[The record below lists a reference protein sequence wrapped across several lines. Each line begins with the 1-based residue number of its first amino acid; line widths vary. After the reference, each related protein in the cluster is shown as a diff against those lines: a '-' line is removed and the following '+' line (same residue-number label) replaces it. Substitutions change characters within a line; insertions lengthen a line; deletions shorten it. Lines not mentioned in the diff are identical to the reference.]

1 MIHTWERPYPCSQCG
16 KNFFEYSTLRNL
28 ISLPPRT
35 AQASYINS
43 RNYSIR
49 YISKLHWYGTS
60 FKHSDYTSYIHIY
73 FNFVESITVI
83 YHCLVCYLLD
93 VFFLDWYVKMEDFSI
108 KTNVKRPWLDN
119 LDNNSCDWDERGIRL
134 LSLEDKIVNKEIILK
149 YYRNCKATYCSSYHI
164 NNYKKVWTK
173 KN

>member
-1 MIHTWERPYPCSQCG
+1 MEPVLSIPITHHV
-16 KNFFEYSTLRNL
+16 
-28 ISLPPRT
+28 
-35 AQASYINS
+35 YI
-43 RNYSIR
+43 
-49 YISKLHWYGTS
+49 
-60 FKHSDYTSYIHIY
+60 YTY
-73 FNFVESITVI
+73 FNFVVSITVI

-93 VFFLDWYVKMEDFSI
+93 VFFFLDWYVKMADFSI

-164 NNYKKVWTK
+164 NNYKKCLNK
-173 KN
+173 KIKSCWWQTVGNAAR